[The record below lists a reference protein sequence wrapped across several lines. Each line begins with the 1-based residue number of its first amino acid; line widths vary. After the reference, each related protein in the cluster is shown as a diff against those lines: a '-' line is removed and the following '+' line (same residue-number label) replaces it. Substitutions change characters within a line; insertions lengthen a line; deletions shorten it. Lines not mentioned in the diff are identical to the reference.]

1 MSLWYSI
8 IDFLFPFEWVQYD
21 FMKNALLGVLLVT
34 PMFGILGTMV
44 VNNKMAFFSDAL
56 GALCVNWNSSWS
68 NVWN

>member
-8 IDFLFPFEWVQYD
+8 IDFLFPFEWAQYD

-44 VNNKMAFFSDAL
+44 VNNKMSFSQMH
-56 GALCVNWNSSWS
+56 
-68 NVWN
+68 